1 MSIGVW
7 QLVIILII
15 VLILFGRG
23 KISQIMG
30 EFGKGI
36 KSFKKEIKNQEQ
48 LSGNSES
55 VKANKKAPKKELAP
69 KINNLLSRHSS
80 VVEHFIGNEEV
91 GSSILLDGT
100 MRKLANTKSSK

>member
-1 MSIGVW
+1 MSVGIW

-36 KSFKKEIKNQEQ
+36 KSFKKEVKNPEQ
-48 LSGNSES
+48 LSDKSSTDKSGKAKASPNKSKS
-55 VKANKKAPKKELAP
+55 VKATKK
-69 KINNLLSRHSS
+69 
-80 VVEHFIGNEEV
+80 
-91 GSSILLDGT
+91 T
-100 MRKLANTKSSK
+100 SSKK